1 MHMEVLLK
9 RSTAA
14 LIAFIVIVFGTLFG
28 VHRSVGSETAK
39 IEKQFFSGVY
49 LKDEEYLQPSIQS
62 QLDKRAT
69 AALGL
74 ISLGFELEA
83 AAGPAGE
90 LRDARNEL
98 LSAKTISD
106 KYIANEKLQKAYK
119 ALVAAM
125 PEGGPA
131 GKTEALRSYTATM
144 DGAQGV
150 IEKSAYNGLVSEFR
164 RRLNSFP
171 VNILKILAFV
181 KYPEYFG
188 AEG

>member
-1 MHMEVLLK
+1 MAVLLK

-39 IEKQFFSGVY
+39 IEKQFYNGVY
-49 LKDEEYLQPSIQS
+49 LKDEGYLQPGIQP

-74 ISLGFELEA
+74 ISLGSDMELEA
-83 AAGPAGE
+83 AAGPTQA
-90 LRDARNEL
+90 LREARNEL
-98 LSAKTISD
+98 LSAKTIAD

-131 GKTEALRSYTATM
+131 ENAEAFKSYAATM
-144 DGAQGV
+144 DGAQGM
-150 IEKSAYNGLVSEFR
+150 IEKSAYNGLVSAFR

-171 VNILKILAFV
+171 VNILKNLAFV